1 MNIACM
7 PDARF
12 TNGWLRLSG
21 FGSLSVTMAMM
32 EVGFVDEI
40 IALAEPVWLDGL
52 LENAK
57 E

>member
-21 FGSLSVTMAMM
+21 FGSLSATMAMM